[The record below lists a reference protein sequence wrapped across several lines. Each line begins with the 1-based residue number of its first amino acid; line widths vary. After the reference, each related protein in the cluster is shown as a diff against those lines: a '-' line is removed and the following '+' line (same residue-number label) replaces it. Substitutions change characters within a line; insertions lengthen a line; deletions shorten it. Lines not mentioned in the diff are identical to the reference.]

1 MTRQRKTGQPESP
14 PFDSGYRSGER
25 AGAQGGYAR
34 RHGYAGEGVKNVG
47 VVGAGAMGNGIAQ
60 VFAAAGFTVTLVDV
74 SEQALERGMA
84 AITDSLGRMAGKAS
98 ITQRDK
104 ADTLSRI
111 TTATSLGTLSAAQFV
126 VEAVPEDL
134 AVKSAVLG
142 QLDRI
147 CPAQTPF
154 ASNTSSISLT
164 RLAAQT
170 GRPERVIGMHF
181 MNPAPIMKLVEII
194 RALQTDDRTCDLA
207 RRLASD
213 LGKTPLLAND
223 SPGFVANRIL
233 VPMINEAIFALHE
246 GVATAEAIDEIMK
259 LGANHPIGP
268 LALADLVGLDVVLSA
283 LRVIREGM
291 GDPKF
296 RPCPLLIKMVDANKL
311 GRKTGVG
318 FYDYR

>member
-1 MTRQRKTGQPESP
+1 MPARP
-14 PFDSGYRSGER
+14 
-25 AGAQGGYAR
+25 GGGT
-34 RHGYAGEGVKNVG
+34 HNNNQSEVKLDIKNIG

-60 VFAAAGFTVTLVDV
+60 VFAASGFVVTLIDV
-74 SEQALERGMA
+74 SQQAVDRGMA
-84 AITDSLGRMAGKAS
+84 AISGSLDRMVKKELICG
-98 ITQRDK
+98 QDK
-104 ADTLSRI
+104 SDTLSRI
-111 TTATSLGTLSAAQFV
+111 TAATSLDALSAVQFV
-126 VEAVPEDL
+126 VEAVPEDFGI
-134 AVKSAVLG
+134 KSNILKR
-142 QLDRI
+142 LDHI
-147 CPAQTPF
+147 CPPQTPF

-181 MNPAPIMKLVEII
+181 MNPVPVMKLVEII
-194 RALQTDDRTCDLA
+194 RALQTDDQTCDVTRQLA
-207 RRLASD
+207 YA

-246 GVATAEAIDEIMK
+246 GIATAEAIDEIMK

-268 LALADLVGLDVVLSA
+268 LALADLVGLDVVLSV
-283 LRVIREGM
+283 LRVLQEGM

-296 RPCPLLIKMVDANKL
+296 RPCPLLIRMVDANRL
-311 GRKTGVG
+311 GRKTGIG